1 MNLTSIDDMSMER
14 KVIQEIMEK
23 KKTAEYLVVCMYES
37 MGNTQIS
44 SDICKSQNAPPT
56 VEDVNRM
63 LEDLKKVKMAENVV
77 ILNWLLLSD
86 SGKDER
92 C

>member
-44 SDICKSQNAPPT
+44 SDICKSQNTPPT

-63 LEDLKKVKMAENVV
+63 LEDLKKVKMSENVV

-86 SGKDER
+86 SGEDKT